1 MCVGLYALESAVSTF
16 SQTLRVPSMNFL
28 LRPSTAA
35 CLLPVGR
42 RLNKGMIFLWLTE
55 TRFEVGAGPCIAIL
69 VRPKWGER

>member
-42 RLNKGMIFLWLTE
+42 GLNQGMMIF
-55 TRFEVGAGPCIAIL
+55 VVDGNKI
-69 VRPKWGER
+69 